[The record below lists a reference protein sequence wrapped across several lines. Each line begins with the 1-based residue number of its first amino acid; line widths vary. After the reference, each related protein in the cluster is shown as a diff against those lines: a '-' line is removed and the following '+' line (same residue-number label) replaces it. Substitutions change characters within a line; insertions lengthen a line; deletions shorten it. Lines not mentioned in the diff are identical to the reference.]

1 VRNCFVIFFSVD
13 VSAAELTSIAKKNV
27 NRTIMGPQMDL
38 PKSLLD
44 FMIAPLVGVTR
55 I

>member
-1 VRNCFVIFFSVD
+1 VILFLVD
-13 VSAAELTSIAKKNV
+13 VSAAEFTSIATKHV

-38 PKSLLD
+38 PKTLLD
-44 FMIAPLVGVTR
+44 FMIAPLVGITR